1 MYVPRYIFFTKG
13 TGVSKEKLSS
23 FENALCDARISQFNL
38 VKVSSIYPPKSEII
52 DIDKG
57 LKILQPGQ
65 VVHCVLSRA
74 ESQEPG
80 RRMVASVGLALPV
93 EKGNYGFLS
102 EHCGFGQSEEEAG
115 KYSERL
121 AVSMLAH
128 TAGEEICPDESYDCD
143 EDLYEVNG
151 KKVESSNFTMATT
164 CDENGLWTTVIS
176 AAILVP

>member
-23 FENALCDARISQFNL
+23 FENALSDARISMFNL
-38 VKVSSIYPPKSEII
+38 VKVSSIYPPEAKIIGIDEGLEI
-52 DIDKG
+52 
-57 LKILQPGQ
+57 LKPGQ
-65 VVHCVLSRA
+65 VVHCVLSRL

-93 EKGNYGFLS
+93 ENGHYGFLS
-102 EHCGFGQSEEEAG
+102 EHYGFGQSEEEAG

-121 AVSMLAH
+121 AVSMLAN
-128 TAGEEICPDESYDCD
+128 TEGEEICPDESYDCD

-151 KKVESSNFTMATT
+151 KKVESSNFTIARTAAE
-164 CDENGLWTTVIS
+164 DGLWTTVLS